1 MLVHL
6 SGHDFG
12 SVIQAIYGNA
22 FVRIALALVGA
33 DILSGVAV
41 SLKNGEFRLAEV
53 GNFLLSKAVPY
64 FLGAGSLQLVLLA
77 VPPEWSGVTGALA
90 DAVWL
95 FVVAALVGHVL
106 DNLRQ
111 IGLPV
116 PAALGAKAK
125 PETTATP

>member
-1 MLVHL
+1 MHFLA
-6 SGHDFG
+6 GHDFG
-12 SVIQAIYGNA
+12 SVIQAIYGNS

-33 DILSGVAV
+33 DILAGLAVAIM
-41 SLKNGEFRLAEV
+41 KRDFHLAEI

-64 FLGAGSLQLVLLA
+64 FLGAGALQLVLLA
-77 VPPEWSGVTGALA
+77 VPPEWSGLTKTAG

-95 FVVAALVGHVL
+95 FVIAALVGHVL

-116 PAALGAKAK
+116 PAALGAKDK
-125 PETTATP
+125 PETKVTP

>member
-1 MLVHL
+1 
-6 SGHDFG
+6 
-12 SVIQAIYGNA
+12 
-22 FVRIALALVGA
+22 
-33 DILSGVAV
+33 
-41 SLKNGEFRLAEV
+41 
-53 GNFLLSKAVPY
+53 
-64 FLGAGSLQLVLLA
+64 LLA
-77 VPPEWSGVTGALA
+77 VPPEWSGLSTAVG

-125 PETTATP
+125 LETTATP

>member
-1 MLVHL
+1 MQALA
-6 SGHDFG
+6 GHDFG
-12 SVIQAIYGNA
+12 SVIQAVFGNT
-22 FVRIALALVGA
+22 FVRIAFALVAA
-33 DILSGVAV
+33 DIISGVAV
-41 SLKNGEFRLAEV
+41 AFMRRDFYLAEI

-77 VPPEWSGVTGALA
+77 VPPEWSGVTKALG

-125 PETTATP
+125 QETTATP